1 MAIRN
6 IRTLHF
12 ATRRDSFLP
21 MPDSHVDAPTD
32 ADAGSPTDPS
42 SDGGSPAE
50 PLRLLRDEA
59 LLNWLFVGRM
69 VLVTAVLLTAFL
81 PGGVVPLTLAAPLF
95 VAGALWTGLSWW
107 WANVRKI
114 EIGPGFRYS
123 QVLFDIFVVTAVVDA
138 SGGNQS
144 TFASLYILVIAEGA
158 LLLPLPGGLLVGL
171 AASAV
176 FAGVAV
182 LFNGVDPFQPI
193 FLLQVG
199 LFTLVALATGIL
211 GDRLRQ
217 AGLRLGAVESELE
230 QLRLDTSD
238 ILEAL
243 STGLL
248 TVDGNGRLAYLN
260 PAGAELLGLD
270 PREWLGKPIL
280 ERVDGIAPG
289 LGGML
294 ARSIQFRMPQ
304 TRFRTT
310 MAGEDEAVV
319 LGVSTTVLERS
330 GDDAPSATA
339 VFQDITAAERAERL
353 DRRTQRLEAVA
364 ALSASLAHEIKNPLA
379 SIRSSVEQLARGKA
393 LAASD
398 RGILERLVL
407 DESDR
412 LSRLLSDFIEFSAIR
427 MGRSETHDLLEVVD
441 GALQLASRHPDADGV
456 ALEARMA
463 VDRVTVP
470 GDRDLLHRAVYNLVL
485 NAFQFAGEGGRVQV
499 IVEDVGH
506 LSAEQTAG
514 VARAARLT
522 VRDTGP
528 GIEPEDEERV
538 FDPFFTRR
546 TGGTGLGLA
555 VVQRAVRAHNGAV
568 LVGTGPNGGAEFT
581 LFLPGGDG
589 TDPATNQTS
598 EKEVSA

>member
-1 MAIRN
+1 M
-6 IRTLHF
+6 RTSETDVSAESGVGP
-12 ATRRDSFLP
+12 ATEP
-21 MPDSHVDAPTD
+21 A
-32 ADAGSPTDPS
+32 ADDVSEAD
-42 SDGGSPAE
+42 
-50 PLRLLRDEA
+50 RLNLFREEK
-59 LLNWLFVGRM
+59 LLDWLFAGR
-69 VLVTAVLLTAFL
+69 LVLLSAAFL
-81 PGGVVPLTLAAPLF
+81 IALIPGGEVTLALAGPLLL
-95 VAGALWTGLSWW
+95 AGVLWTGLSWW
-107 WANVRKI
+107 WSKVRRV
-114 EIGPGFRYS
+114 EIGPAFRYA
-123 QVLFDIFVVTAVVDA
+123 QVGFDIFVITAIVDA
-138 SGGNQS
+138 SGGAES
-144 TFASLYILVIAEGA
+144 PFAPLYILVIAEGA

-182 LFNGVDPFQPI
+182 FFHQVDPFQPV
-193 FLLQVG
+193 FLLQIG

-248 TVDGNGRLAYLN
+248 TVDGRGRLAYLN

-270 PREWLGKPIL
+270 PQEWLGRPIL
-280 ERVDGIAPG
+280 EVVDGIAPG

-379 SIRSSVEQLARGKA
+379 SIRSSVEQLARGES
-393 LAASD
+393 LAVSD

-427 MGRSETHDLLEVVD
+427 MGRSETHDLLEIVD
-441 GALQLASRHPDADGV
+441 GALQLASRHPDAHGV

-506 LSAEQTAG
+506 LPAEQSAG

-528 GIEPEDEERV
+528 GIDPADEERV

-546 TGGTGLGLA
+546 IGGTGLGLA
-555 VVQRAVRAHNGAV
+555 VVQRAVRAHSGAV

-581 LFLPGGDG
+581 LYLPGGDS
-589 TDPATNQTS
+589 PESATS
-598 EKEVSA
+598 ERAEEEVPA